1 MIQVAAPV
9 GGGTTAKGVTVANSN
24 GTVTVAG
31 VFTAGSGYT
40 NTNPPQCIIE
50 KPPLLYENL
59 TTNGI
64 TITESTGIVT
74 GISTTL
80 LGPNLAIT
88 FTLKRS
94 GANFNPIG
102 VGDPIYIFDTN
113 VGAGVTSLING
124 GENGEIVGTG
134 TTFVDNIY
142 QVASFTTNNDVGF
155 VTCCIDSNTITTGMS
170 AVGFTTAPVGKYSVG
185 KISGFTRSSSPIIFT
200 VKGLTV
206 DSGLSTFPTLKRT
219 GGADTLAKTGGL
231 ITPS

>member
-1 MIQVAAPV
+1 M
-9 GGGTTAKGVTVANSN
+9 GGGTTATAATATISGGKVVL
-24 GTVTVAG
+24 AG
-31 VFTAGSGYT
+31 VIIAGSGYT

-50 KPPLLYENL
+50 KPPFKYENL
-59 TTNGI
+59 TTNGV

-80 LGPNLAIT
+80 FNTNLAIT
-88 FTLKRS
+88 FTIKRS
-94 GANFNPIG
+94 SADFNPIA

-155 VTCCIDSNTITTGMS
+155 VTCCINSNTITTGMS

-219 GGADTLAKTGGL
+219 GGSDTLAKSGGL